1 MGRPSAAQ
9 LIPLMSKLGGY
20 FKEGIDHYAMLKASG
35 LEASPE
41 ILTAFIEAKMADWD
55 PTVRG
60 VSLLDSDTKE
70 AASRLLAGIVYNL
83 SSTSPQP

>member
-35 LEASPE
+35 LEA
-41 ILTAFIEAKMADWD
+41 
-55 PTVRG
+55 
-60 VSLLDSDTKE
+60 KE

-83 SSTSPQP
+83 SSTSPQS